1 MSNTAD
7 LRQALNRLVPLVSD
21 YWERPVETY
30 AAAVYDGF
38 ELSKHPVRQDAF
50 NKFYTLLCRK
60 AARSGYDAAEIAQ
73 LLDQL
78 RIRPIIQTGPHCH
91 LVIEPDAFFTHLFCL
106 GGLRAQ
112 SQSWYINYSVSTV
125 KFTEKLKKGPGW
137 LRLDD
142 QNINVFGLS
151 RSKMA
156 SLSIFSRQ
164 MPLRFAMVPECSRS
178 SIPLRNELL
187 QILPDAEFSSAADAI
202 KSANRTLWRKFF
214 GTQVNFLQ
222 MDESDMA
229 ELVREHLE
237 DEGSWLS
244 RCFIER
250 PELIGSFIFAV
261 REVDCSPW
269 AGWFKFNTDFFWM
282 VRDGQ
287 MKRLELENG
296 VLRDSSGR
304 YQVSFKPAALARA
317 LRSGEIVPSLFL
329 VFLVIA
335 ILPGLRVLGGSRQ
348 IIYFPL
354 MRCALLK
361 ALDSSA
367 LPADREL
374 AAAIRQDELPS
385 LWGHRTIAPTTAEP
399 LRLLARAGHSAE
411 SIAELLMAR
420 TLRETASDMP
430 GFSADDMWFECCAR
444 FACHRQVAPG
454 TSCLIDPSQIFNDQ
468 F

>member
-1 MSNTAD
+1 MSNNAA

-50 NKFYTLLCRK
+50 NRFCTLLCRK
-60 AARSGYDAAEIAQ
+60 AARSGYDAVEIAQ

-78 RIRPIIQTGPHCH
+78 RTRPIIQTGPHCH
-91 LVIEPDAFFTHLFCL
+91 LVIEPDAFFTHLFCIS
-106 GGLRAQ
+106 GLTAHAQ
-112 SQSWYINYSVSTV
+112 RWYVNYSVSTV
-125 KFTEKLKKGPGW
+125 KFTEKPKKGPGW
-137 LRLDD
+137 LRLDG
-142 QNINVFGLS
+142 QNVNVFGLS
-151 RSKMA
+151 RSKMD
-156 SLSIFSRQ
+156 SLSICSRQ
-164 MPLRFAMVPECSRS
+164 MQLRFTMVPETPDAST
-178 SIPLRNELL
+178 PLRDELL
-187 QILPDAEFSSAADAI
+187 RILPDDDFSSAAEAI
-202 KSANRTLWRKFF
+202 KTANRILWHRHF
-214 GTQVNFLQ
+214 GTQTNFLQ
-222 MDESDMA
+222 LDESDIA
-229 ELVREHLE
+229 ELVRDHLDDE
-237 DEGSWLS
+237 DSWLS
-244 RCFIER
+244 RQFIEKTG
-250 PELIGSFIFAV
+250 LIESFILAA
-261 REVDCSPW
+261 REIDRGPC
-269 AGWFKFNTDFFWM
+269 AGWFRFNTDFFWL
-282 VRDGQ
+282 VQDGRLR
-287 MKRLELENG
+287 RLELENG
-296 VLRDSSGR
+296 VLRNNSGTYR
-304 YQVSFKPAALARA
+304 VQFNSAALARA
-317 LRSGEIVPSLFL
+317 LEREEIVPGLFL

-430 GFSADDMWFECCAR
+430 GFSADEMWLECCAR
-444 FACHRQVAPG
+444 FARHRQVAPG